1 MEQAEHCL
9 CFSANWKNENH
20 DDDSYFISSMFN
32 NLETYVNGELQF
44 LKFEVRD
51 LLKMITIQSSQSTE
65 KSKDEFDD
73 QIRALD
79 NKKLKEGSGK
89 RYNLVYF

>member
-1 MEQAEHCL
+1 M

-20 DDDSYFISSMFN
+20 DDDSYFISSMFA
-32 NLETYVNGELQF
+32 NLETYVNRELQF

-51 LLKMITIQSSQSTE
+51 LLKMITIQSSQTTE
-65 KSKDEFDD
+65 KSKEEFDD

-79 NKKLKEGSGK
+79 NKKLKQSSGK
-89 RYNLVYF
+89 W